1 MISIILNTI
10 GSILIIYSI
19 YIIRKDL
26 VNNKNNN
33 DNLNS
38 IEERVKEYYNLTENM
53 VEEFSEVI
61 HSKLEIIN
69 TENVQ
74 SVERQL
80 YNIEEDSLNNFN
92 INPIHSKIIEL
103 EGIGL
108 TKEEIARKL
117 NKGIREIE
125 IILKMYENKK

>member
-26 VNNKNNN
+26 VNNKINN

-69 TENVQ
+69 AENVQ
-74 SVERQL
+74 SVERQV
-80 YNIEEDSLNNFN
+80 YNKEEDSLNNFN

>member
-26 VNNKNNN
+26 VNNKINN

-80 YNIEEDSLNNFN
+80 YNKEEDSLNNFN
-92 INPIHSKIIEL
+92 INPIHSKII

>member
-26 VNNKNNN
+26 VNNKINN

-80 YNIEEDSLNNFN
+80 YNKEEDSLNNFN

>member
-92 INPIHSKIIEL
+92 INSIHSKIIEL

>member
-74 SVERQL
+74 RVERQL

>member
-26 VNNKNNN
+26 VNNKINN

-69 TENVQ
+69 AENVQ
-74 SVERQL
+74 SVERQV
-80 YNIEEDSLNNFN
+80 YNKEEDSLNNFN

-125 IILKMYENKK
+125 IILKMHENKK

>member
-74 SVERQL
+74 RVERQL

-92 INPIHSKIIEL
+92 INSIHSKIIEL

>member
-26 VNNKNNN
+26 VNNKINN

-53 VEEFSEVI
+53 VEELSEVI

-80 YNIEEDSLNNFN
+80 YNKEEDSLNNFN